1 MGALAFERTELQ
13 ELVVKEDIRNLLT
26 GYAEALDY
34 RQWHRL
40 ESIFAQQVFADYG
53 GTEIVRGRAD
63 LIAMIR
69 RYLDGCGP
77 TQHLLGNFTIDIR
90 EGVATSRCY
99 VRGMHAGVGARASA
113 IYDFW
118 GEYRDRLVLTHA
130 GWRITERVE
139 HVFHF
144 TGDSRVF
151 APG

>member
-1 MGALAFERTELQ
+1 MEAVATNRAELS
-13 ELVVKEDIRNLLT
+13 ELVMKDDIRNLLT

-40 ESIFAQQVFADYG
+40 ESMFAKDVFANYG
-53 GTEIVRGRAD
+53 GTEIVRGRAN

-77 TQHLLGNFTIDIR
+77 TQHLLGNFSIHIQDGI
-90 EGVATSRCY
+90 AISRCY
-99 VRGMHAGVGARASA
+99 VRGMHAGVGDRAAA

-118 GEYRDRLVLTHA
+118 GEYRDRLVLTHT

-144 TGDSRVF
+144 TGDSSVF
-151 APG
+151 GPG